1 MQPGDVIDAAL
12 RYESSGSVAF
22 DDVRLV
28 DDDHVR
34 RVDAPTPAGATARG
48 TALGEA
54 MEAGSGSSRATPRC
68 DTRGAW
74 ATGSA
79 TREFASTAST
89 ASRRQVVRTSHNGG
103 NSNPAMPGVSP
114 RSIPVTGTPVA
125 TAVTTGSNAGVYRS
139 ADAADPLP
147 PTELRKAG
155 KDHRDWQRKGLT

>member
-34 RVDAPTPAGATARG
+34 RVDTPTPAGATARG

-74 ATGSA
+74 ATCSA

-89 ASRRQVVRTSHNGG
+89 VSRRQVMRTSRNGA

-125 TAVTTGSNAGVYRS
+125 ADETSESNDGVCRS
-139 ADAADPLP
+139 TDAAKSLP
-147 PTELRKAG
+147 AANLRKAG
-155 KDHRDWQRKGLT
+155 KDHRDWQRGRLT